1 MGISM
6 IEVSSLTLI
15 DKTVL
20 SQRRLRGEFVEAGEY
35 ERLREMQEFVRCL
48 KNETIFLSDHISV
61 PFSARVKLPEQKEE
75 LIAGIQKL
83 IDDIPEK
90 ELRRFRDEH
99 PLM

>member
-15 DKTVL
+15 DKTLL
-20 SQRRLRGEFVEAGEY
+20 SQGEFVEAGEY

>member
-15 DKTVL
+15 DKTLL
-20 SQRRLRGEFVEAGEY
+20 SQGEFVEAGEY

-75 LIAGIQKL
+75 LIVGIQKL
-83 IDDIPEK
+83 IDDIPEE